1 MSLLIY
7 LTAGVVVGYVAGRIM
22 QTNSWLGLLTDII
35 TSMVGAF
42 LAGYFISPLLG
53 IGTISA
59 AVTISTMLVSLTGSV
74 VMIWIVKAVHREPDN
89 ADRPVPAHDQMNR
102 LG

>member
-1 MSLLIY
+1 MSLLTY
-7 LTAGVVVGYVAGRIM
+7 LAVGLVVGYVASRIM

-35 TSMVGAF
+35 ISMVGAF

-53 IGTISA
+53 FGTISDP
-59 AVTISTMLVSLTGSV
+59 VTIPTVLLPLTGSV
-74 VMIWIVKAVHREPDN
+74 VMIWVVKAVHRDPVN
-89 ADRPVPAHDQMNR
+89 TDRPVPADDLMNR